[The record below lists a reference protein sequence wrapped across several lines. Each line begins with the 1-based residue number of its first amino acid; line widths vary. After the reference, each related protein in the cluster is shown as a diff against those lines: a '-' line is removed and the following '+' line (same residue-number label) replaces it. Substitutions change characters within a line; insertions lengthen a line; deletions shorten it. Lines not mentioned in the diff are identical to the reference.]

1 MTKARWSFPDIRD
14 ILPLP
19 PPCACTLQDE
29 FIFKVESTGVLKAES
44 IVRQALEVIIDKIN
58 TISSAVREIQ
68 STEE

>member
-1 MTKARWSFPDIRD
+1 M
-14 ILPLP
+14 PLP
-19 PPCACTLQDE
+19 PSRAHTLQDE